1 MTGFGLSPW
10 AWWGAEPPGPTP
22 LPLPGCSILA
32 PLSTQSRRP
41 QARELPRF
49 CLFSP
54 PRRRL
59 PPTARQKPS
68 MFKTYSKSDHFP
80 SALQLP
86 RWSQAPLLLAGREQ
100 WLLRWPPSPSSRGS
114 AVTLSAV
121 QQTGEH
127 LCSSTSRLQW
137 PPMAPPPARGV
148 PRDWPSQP
156 PFSILIQPESPVSPR
171 AHLRAF
177 AWPVASAQTTH
188 PPALCTVILVCPD
201 APPSV
206 SLSRPRHRDS
216 PCSDPLSH
224 RFAS

>member
-1 MTGFGLSPW
+1 MDVEPAPRRCGVQSQVTGFGLSPW

-49 CLFSP
+49 CSFSP
-54 PRRRL
+54 PRRCL

-137 PPMAPPPARGV
+137 PPWLRPQLAESHGTGPANRPSPSSSSQRAPCPLGPTSGPLHAPSPL
-148 PRDWPSQP
+148 PRP
-156 PFSILIQPESPVSPR
+156 LIPQLSALSFWSVQMPR
-171 AHLRAF
+171 
-177 AWPVASAQTTH
+177 
-188 PPALCTVILVCPD
+188 
-201 APPSV
+201 
-206 SLSRPRHRDS
+206 
-216 PCSDPLSH
+216 PL
-224 RFAS
+224 

>member
-49 CLFSP
+49 CSFSP
-54 PRRRL
+54 PRRCL

-137 PPMAPPPARGV
+137 PPWLRPQLAESRGTGLAN
-148 PRDWPSQP
+148 RPSP
-156 PFSILIQPESPVSPR
+156 SSSSPR

-177 AWPVASAQTTH
+177 AWPVASAQATH

-201 APPSV
+201 TLPSV
-206 SLSRPRHRDS
+206 SLSRPRHQDS
-216 PCSDPLSH
+216 PCPDPLSL